1 MEFDWDKF
9 IAAVDERI
17 AAMGAELAKT
27 PASAVAANAAV
38 GAAILMVDCL
48 ATAVRKATE
57 ATP

>member
-1 MEFDWDKF
+1 MQFDPDKF

-17 AAMGAELAKT
+17 AAMRAELAKT
-27 PASAVAANAAV
+27 PASAVAANASV
-38 GAAILMVDCL
+38 GAAILVVDCL